1 MISRVETSSTRGEVF
16 ARIMATVVK
25 AKDRESADSIIRR
38 FKKKVF
44 ESELLTE
51 LKRREYYKKPS
62 IERKERKKELERQ
75 RRYRRRGS

>member
-1 MISRVETSSTRGEVF
+1 
-16 ARIMATVVK
+16 MATVVK
-25 AKDRESADSIIRR
+25 AKDRESADSVIRR

-75 RRYRRRGS
+75 RRRRRKWS